1 MIILFLIWTHLL
13 LHKILF
19 FSPPLILKCQ
29 IARRR
34 KSSSVDEEAFIPFWG
49 CKQNITFY
57 ITKTCST
64 ESLYTA
70 YWKLSLTRCLQFL
83 LAKPGNL
90 VLNL

>member
-34 KSSSVDEEAFIPFWG
+34 KSSSVDEEAFISFWG
-49 CKQNITFY
+49 YKQNTTF
-57 ITKTCST
+57 
-64 ESLYTA
+64 
-70 YWKLSLTRCLQFL
+70 
-83 LAKPGNL
+83 
-90 VLNL
+90 